1 MVAYILDAQELEA
14 HAEGPDEVARYCTGM
29 LGHPEHSVLECVGV
43 ELSQPCELFVVLHD
57 EPEDFI
63 GVLGHTGIRESV
75 PRVAARLMSNIPYV
89 WQSRRLSSSR
99 AGRDKFGRFS
109 FDGSWGENELRMVLR
124 CKYTKFYLDFV

>member
-63 GVLGHTGIRESV
+63 GVLGHTGLRESV

-89 WQSRRLSSSR
+89 WQSRR
-99 AGRDKFGRFS
+99 
-109 FDGSWGENELRMVLR
+109 
-124 CKYTKFYLDFV
+124 

>member
-14 HAEGPDEVARYCTGM
+14 HAEGPDEVARYCTGV

-63 GVLGHTGIRESV
+63 GVLGHTGLRESV

-89 WQSRRLSSSR
+89 WRSRR
-99 AGRDKFGRFS
+99 
-109 FDGSWGENELRMVLR
+109 
-124 CKYTKFYLDFV
+124 